1 MEKGKL
7 FMGICLLLGLMFIGA
22 MLPKAVNDYRGYD
35 RVVNVKGLCE
45 KEVMADK
52 VIWPLAI
59 TVSGDDINMVYK
71 DISSRN
77 AAVKKFLIDGGI
89 PEENITVSGATV
101 SDRNTQSYT
110 SNRLFRYLVKDVV
123 TVCSSD
129 VETVRGLMARQNELL
144 KAGIVLDD
152 ENWENQTVFSYE
164 SLNDIKPAMIE
175 EATKNAREVAL
186 KFASDSGSKLGK
198 IKEANQGTFSIS
210 DRDSNT
216 PWVKKVRVVTNVT
229 YYLNK

>member
-7 FMGICLLLGLMFIGA
+7 FMGICLLAGLMFIGA
-22 MLPKAVNDYRGYD
+22 MLPKAVNDYRGYE

-45 KEVMADK
+45 REVLADK

-59 TVSGDDINMVYK
+59 TVSGDEINSIYQ

-77 AAVKKFLIDGGI
+77 AKVKKFLIDGGI
-89 PEENITVSGATV
+89 PEENITISAATV
-101 SDRNTQSYT
+101 NDRNNESYN
-110 SNRLFRYLVKDVV
+110 SNRMYRYIVKDVI
-123 TVCSSD
+123 TVCSND
-129 VETVRGLMARQNELL
+129 IETVRGLMSKQNELL
-144 KAGIVLDD
+144 KAGIVIDD

-164 SLNDIKPAMIE
+164 SLNDIKPSMIE
-175 EATKNAREVAL
+175 EATKNAREVGL

-229 YYLNK
+229 YYLVK